1 MSFRRYEI
9 TLPTPYNDGRA
20 IEEEH
25 YLWVGEQ
32 LADRFGAFTFEPQ
45 PLRGV
50 WVHEGIRYEENNL
63 RVYVDVE
70 ASDENDAF
78 FQAFKDALKKR
89 FDQIDIW
96 VVSSEIRII

>member
-9 TLPTPYNDGRA
+9 ILPTRYNDGRA
-20 IEEEH
+20 VEEEH

-50 WVHEGIRYEENNL
+50 WIHGGVRYEENNL
-63 RVYVDVE
+63 RVFVDVE
-70 ASDENDAF
+70 ASDENDVF
-78 FQAFKDALKKR
+78 FQTFKEAFR
-89 FDQIDIW
+89 
-96 VVSSEIRII
+96 SN